1 MLLSMHKS
9 VQNDSIKNENKDV
22 LYAAIEGASNIP
34 F

>member
-9 VQNDSIKNENKDV
+9 VQNDSIKNEIEEV